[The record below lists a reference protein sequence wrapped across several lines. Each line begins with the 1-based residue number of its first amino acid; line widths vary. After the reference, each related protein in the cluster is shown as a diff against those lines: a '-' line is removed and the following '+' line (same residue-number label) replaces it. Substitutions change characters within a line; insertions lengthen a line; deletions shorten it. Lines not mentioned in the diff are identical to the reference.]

1 MTVEIP
7 IAGEG
12 RNWDLYAMTVAPEAP
27 LPRPPASRL
36 LDAGDTAPIVHAP
49 DHTGHHA
56 STGTDQLAGKP
67 ILLLF
72 CPVLDE
78 PSLIAFR
85 ACAAELATHACGS
98 VRDQPAGH
106 RGQRSGA

>member
-1 MTVEIP
+1 MTVVP
-7 IAGEG
+7 
-12 RNWDLYAMTVAPEAP
+12 PEAP
-27 LPRPPASRL
+27 LLRPPAARL
-36 LDAGDTAPIVHAP
+36 LDAGDTAPVVHAP
-49 DHTGHHA
+49 DQTGNHA
-56 STGTDQLAGKP
+56 STGADRLAGKP

-85 ACAAELATHACGS
+85 ACAAELAAAAGGS

-106 RGQRSGA
+106 RGERCGA